1 MDDKFVIEKL
11 DGSNW
16 TTWKFQIRHLLL
28 AKGLWEHVEG
38 TSTAPEGD
46 GDEAVKKRAEFLQ
59 NAQKALSAIVLSIR
73 TTHLYLITS

>member
-46 GDEAVKKRAEFLQ
+46 GDEAVKKRAEF
-59 NAQKALSAIVLSIR
+59 
-73 TTHLYLITS
+73 